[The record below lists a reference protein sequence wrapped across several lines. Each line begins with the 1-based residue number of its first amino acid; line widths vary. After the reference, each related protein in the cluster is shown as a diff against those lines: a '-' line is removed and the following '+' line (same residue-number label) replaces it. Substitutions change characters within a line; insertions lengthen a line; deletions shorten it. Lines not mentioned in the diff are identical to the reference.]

1 MTTPEQFNLTGKI
14 AVVTGALGK
23 LGPTWCRAL
32 LEAGA
37 TVAALDLAGAKPS
50 ENYAALAL
58 QFGEERL
65 KYFAADVTKREQLA
79 AAREQIHAHFGAVD
93 ILVNNAG
100 IDQPPSKTS
109 SFLLQD
115 IPYEQFT
122 RVVEVNVAG
131 AFLCSQVFGPDMLA
145 KKSGSIINI
154 GSLYASVSPDV
165 KMYDHIAMDPPF
177 IKPPAYAASKA
188 ALLQLTRYFAAH
200 WGSNGV
206 RVNAI
211 SPGGIEGGQD
221 AQFKAKFSSRVPL
234 GRLGEQSDLVG
245 PLVFLASDASL
256 YVTAQNLQ
264 VDGGFTAW

>member
-1 MTTPEQFNLTGKI
+1 MLERTQFDLTGKI

-37 TVAALDLAGAKPS
+37 KVAALDLAGAKPS
-50 ENYAALAL
+50 ENYAALAV
-58 QFGEERL
+58 QFAEDRL
-65 KYFAADVTKREQLA
+65 KYFPGDVTKRDQLV
-79 AAREQIHAHFGAVD
+79 AAREQIHTHFGGVD

-122 RVVEVNVAG
+122 HVVEVNVAG

-145 KKSGSIINI
+145 KCAGSIINI

-165 KMYDHIAMDPPF
+165 KMYDHIKMDPPF

-200 WGSNGV
+200 WGPHGV

-221 AQFKAKFSSRVPL
+221 TQFKEKFARRVPL
-234 GRLGEQSDLVG
+234 GRLGEQSDLTG
-245 PLVFLASDASL
+245 PAVFLASAASL
-256 YVTAQNLQ
+256 YVTGQNLQ
-264 VDGGFTAW
+264 VDGGFTTW

>member
-1 MTTPEQFNLTGKI
+1 MKTINTFDLTGKV

-37 TVAALDLAGAKPS
+37 KVAALDLAGAKPS
-50 ENYAALAL
+50 ESYSVLAK
-58 QFGEERL
+58 QFGEDKL
-65 KYFAADVTKREQLA
+65 KTFVGDVTKRDQLE
-79 AAREQIHAHFGAVD
+79 AAREQIHASFGEVD

-145 KKSGSIINI
+145 KHAGSIINI

-165 KMYDHIAMDPPF
+165 KMYDHIEMDPPF

-188 ALLQLTRYFAAH
+188 ALVQLTRYFAAH
-200 WGSNGV
+200 WGPNGI
-206 RVNAI
+206 RVNVL

-221 AQFKAKFSSRVPL
+221 PEFKKKFSSRVPL
-234 GRLGEQSDLVG
+234 GRLGEQADLVG
-245 PLVFLASDASL
+245 PLVFLASDASV
-256 YVTAQNLQ
+256 YVTALNLQ